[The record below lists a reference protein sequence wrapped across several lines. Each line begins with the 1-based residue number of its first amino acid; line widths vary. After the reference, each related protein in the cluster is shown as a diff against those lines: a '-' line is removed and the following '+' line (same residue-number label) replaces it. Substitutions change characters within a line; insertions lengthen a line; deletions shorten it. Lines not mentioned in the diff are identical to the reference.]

1 MIEIPKTVQI
11 SSPRCLCSVPLI
23 LGSFVKARLQICP
36 GKTPALCSKLVPA
49 MSTSF
54 DISHVTS
61 SLGNE
66 VAITNWHLARD
77 LWRPRNH
84 HVNRTHFMDSW
95 CYAEVLLFAISSELL
110 LLQEAEE
117 LRVKL

>member
-1 MIEIPKTVQI
+1 
-11 SSPRCLCSVPLI
+11 
-23 LGSFVKARLQICP
+23 
-36 GKTPALCSKLVPA
+36 

-66 VAITNWHLARD
+66 VAITNWHLASN
-77 LWRPRNH
+77 LWRPRNRR
-84 HVNRTHFMDSW
+84 VNRTHFMDSLR
-95 CYAEVLLFAISSELL
+95 CAEVLLLAGRSELL